1 MDQITV
7 TVLIKDNKYKGL
19 IGPNTTFP
27 NSHWWD
33 SELQVSVPK
42 SDWEAE
48 KVTITTIRNFMNFK
62 IGQ

>member
-7 TVLIKDNKYKGL
+7 TVLIKDNKFKGIL
-19 IGPNTTFP
+19 GPNTTSP

-42 SDWEAE
+42 ADWEAE
-48 KVTITTIRNFMNFK
+48 KITISNIRNYLK
-62 IGQ
+62 